1 MLEGYRKRV
10 NLGVGLGIILQLA
23 GISFTFEAGY
33 SDFINLIGAFV
44 FLVGMAL
51 FIWGLCMYAK
61 GKGRHWLW
69 GFLGLFNVVGLIVL
83 FFLKSLPAKSIDS
96 RFRINR
102 KKVVIFLVTTLVI
115 LGLLLLYA
123 ARFQ

>member
-10 NLGVGLGIILQLA
+10 NLGVGFGIILQLV

-33 SDFINLIGAFV
+33 SEFINLTGAFV

-83 FFLKSLPAKSIDS
+83 FFLRSLPAKSIDS
-96 RFRINR
+96 RFTINR
-102 KKVVIFLVTTLVI
+102 KKVTIFIVVAVVIFAI
-115 LGLLLLYA
+115 LLLYA
-123 ARFQ
+123 ARLR

>member
-23 GISFTFEAGY
+23 GTSFTFEAGY
-33 SDFINLIGAFV
+33 SNFINLIGAFV

-69 GFLGLFNVVGLIVL
+69 GFLGLFNVIGLIVL
-83 FFLKSLPAKSIDS
+83 FFLKALPAKSIDS
-96 RFRINR
+96 RFTISR
-102 KKVVIFLVTTLVI
+102 KKVIIFIVVTVVIFGI
-115 LGLLLLYA
+115 LLLYA
-123 ARFQ
+123 SRFQ